1 MSLILAY
8 ACGLIILY
16 IVAKL
21 LVVPLK
27 IIWKL
32 IVNAVVGGI
41 TLILINFLGGFI
53 GVHIGINFLTAL
65 IVGILGVPGVVLILI
80 AQYIL
85 MM

>member
-41 TLILINFLGGFI
+41 TLILINFFGGFI

-85 MM
+85 MI

>member
-16 IVAKL
+16 IIARL
-21 LVVPLK
+21 LVVPIK
-27 IIWKL
+27 IVWKL
-32 IVNAVVGGI
+32 IINAVIGGI
-41 TLILINFLGGFI
+41 TLLLVNFIGGFI

-80 AQYIL
+80 GQWL
-85 MM
+85 FVL